1 MSTMPPPL
9 NEPLAWPAAADA
21 VDTAI
26 RQARVDNATFG
37 ASTIALAEHTAG
49 REATALAYTAYV
61 QAHDGLGGA
70 GALARSG
77 PEGARLYRSILQYWG
92 SMWTLEAFALAEQR
106 RTRFGEKT
114 HSWPMS
120 TEHLPGFAA
129 LSPAGQSYVR
139 KVSLLQMA
147 PLRDLE
153 QHAARGQRPVLAPP
167 EVSAH
172 ILLAACQLAY
182 RRMALTRYQEA
193 KAAADAPS
201 ENALYREAR
210 WGMLWYFIERGWGG
224 WRSFAWGGIP
234 QAHHPGAAE
243 PSSDPP
249 TLLKAHMPAVLPT
262 CVTTPGPPEPDQTNA
277 PPVADHTPPPARTPL
292 ETLDQLVCACA
303 ALANAARRE
312 ARAIAAALQE
322 SGPLGYIVPEPLL
335 VVHGRLRPDTW
346 VPWEIRHHLGWLSN
360 PHQNQVMVCR
370 YRRDYE
376 PGTTT
381 VRQDVLEDMR
391 PFVDCPDLICAAG
404 ARFLGPLIQG
414 LHSAVETLG
423 TIT

>member
-292 ETLDQLVCACA
+292 ETLDQLVPAGLYRPGAVVGCARPTPPGH
-303 ALANAARRE
+303 L
-312 ARAIAAALQE
+312 
-322 SGPLGYIVPEPLL
+322 GPLGNPPPPRLVVEPPPEP
-335 VVHGRLRPDTW
+335 GRGLPVPAGLRA
-346 VPWEIRHHLGWLSN
+346 RHDHRPPGCPRGHAPLRGLS
-360 PHQNQVMVCR
+360 
-370 YRRDYE
+370 
-376 PGTTT
+376 GS
-381 VRQDVLEDMR
+381 
-391 PFVDCPDLICAAG
+391 DL
-404 ARFLGPLIQG
+404 RSR
-414 LHSAVETLG
+414 SAVPG
-423 TIT
+423 PVDPGAPQCC